1 MLINFYKEIRLK
13 NFTNKQLKYI
23 EKTVREHLLSIVVKA
38 YEFGWGDYLS
48 GEDGELE
55 GILPKK
61 IETKIESIDITRH
74 RDDEWGEDMDVNLVT
89 GQTITIKLSDLERC
103 MCKAHY
109 AYKYIENVFSHQ
121 CN

>member
-1 MLINFYKEIRLK
+1 MNIYFLL
-13 NFTNKQLKYI
+13 L
-23 EKTVREHLLSIVVKA
+23 EKLMNLA
-38 YEFGWGDYLS
+38 GGDYLS

-61 IETKIESIDITRH
+61 IETKIESIDIPRH
-74 RDDEWGEDMDVNLVT
+74 RDGEWDEDMDVNLVT
-89 GQTITIKLSDLERC
+89 GQTITIKLSDLERG

>member
-1 MLINFYKEIRLK
+1 MK
-13 NFTNKQLKYI
+13 NFTNKQLKDI
-23 EKTVREHLLSIVVKA
+23 EKTVREHLFSIVGKA

-61 IETKIESIDITRH
+61 IETKIESIDVPRH
-74 RDDEWGEDMDVNLVT
+74 RDGEWGEDMNVNLVT
-89 GQTITIKLSDLERC
+89 GQTITIKLSDLERG

>member
-38 YEFGWGDYLS
+38 YEFGCGDYLS

-61 IETKIESIDITRH
+61 IETKIESIDIPLH
-74 RDDEWGEDMDVNLVT
+74 RDGEWG
-89 GQTITIKLSDLERC
+89 
-103 MCKAHY
+103 
-109 AYKYIENVFSHQ
+109 
-121 CN
+121 